1 MASARGEVSFKRS
14 AHRWFLV
21 ACIGGFGLIGLV
33 DIPASA
39 YEGGYYASDSAFV
52 IASRT
57 FSALVAIGS
66 LFFGIRVARMG
77 VFADETG
84 LTVRNVL
91 RTQRALWGEIAGFG
105 PPGAYGSLRR
115 TGLKIVLRDRA
126 GDLRHAL
133 QPRSAQPTRLRRRHA
148 RPAGGPTH
156 AVRRPLSL
164 ISRASARCSTANSIA
179 FLVGA

>member
-1 MASARGEVSFKRS
+1 MSFKRS

-77 VFADETG
+77 IFADETG

-115 TGLKIVLRDRA
+115 TGLKIVLRDRPA
-126 GDLRHAL
+126 IFATLYSPGALNRPGFADDTLARLEALRT
-133 QPRSAQPTRLRRRHA
+133 QY
-148 RPAGGPTH
+148 GG
-156 AVRRPLSL
+156 R
-164 ISRASARCSTANSIA
+164 
-179 FLVGA
+179 